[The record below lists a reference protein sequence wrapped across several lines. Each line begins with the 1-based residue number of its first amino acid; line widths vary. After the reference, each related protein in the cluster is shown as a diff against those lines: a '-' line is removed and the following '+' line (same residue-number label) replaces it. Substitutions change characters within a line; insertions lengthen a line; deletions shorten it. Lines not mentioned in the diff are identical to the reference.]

1 MEFPILLETVCLLL
15 KMGGLTTKIS
25 GKGLG
30 AGFAD
35 NYYFESTHKRFP
47 WGEDNISVFYSLFQK

>member
-1 MEFPILLETVCLLL
+1 
-15 KMGGLTTKIS
+15 MGGLPTKIF

-47 WGEDNISVFYSLFQK
+47 PEEDNISVFNSLFQK